1 MGPSAV
7 GPQGILWWVLTWTLC
22 QGLVSDKPRYKGLY
36 TNELSEAHETIP
48 IKINHNGDLSRN
60 LTHHHNADPAEY
72 LRINLS
78 IFDQDHHLI
87 LTPSTEFLAPN
98 IIVEYRGKHKHF
110 RKKLKHTSRHC
121 HYQGFIHG
129 DRNSRVAISACNGLA
144 GMIQTKDGKYYVEPA
159 YHSEKSSIAPG
170 HKHLIYKR
178 SAVINSMPVATKKR
192 KKKRRKKYHHE
203 SNCGTRDPKRWTELE
218 WQKQLG
224 KIKVQERKHKHHSK
238 VKIPSVKHSQM
249 KKLKYKH
256 VNAVRERRSVSQP
269 HYVETAIVAD
279 LSMVEF
285 HKDGEIETYILTLMN
300 MVSSFYQDPSIGNFI
315 NVAVVQIKVLEEST
329 DEPEFNSTTN
339 ADVTLKNFCK
349 WQKNLNPKGDSDPHH
364 YDVAILIT
372 RKDICARHDTPC
384 GTLGV
389 AHIGGMCKASRS
401 CSVNEDNGITSAHTI
416 AHEMGHNFGMLH
428 DTEKIGCKSKAGN
441 KLHIMTPAFEAD
453 AVQVSWSHCSRREV
467 TNFLDKG
474 LGKCLEDKP
483 QEIEEYQYP
492 HLPAGAMYNA
502 NYQCRLQFGVPD
514 AKVCTQ
520 LDEICSRLWCTVNDS
535 CITLLR
541 PAAPGTSCGKH
552 KWCQDQKCVPIMD
565 PPVAIDGGWGEW
577 SSWSECSRTCG
588 SGVSLMSRECDHPT
602 PTAGGKFCVG
612 ERKRY
617 RICNTDPCPEGQ
629 PTFRALQC
637 SSYNNKTY
645 EGKKYEWQPYFDQ
658 ADPCQLY
665 CSDANETLIV
675 PWGDYAA
682 DGTPCNVV
690 SRDVCISGICKKVG
704 CDWVVDS
711 TAKEDDCGIC
721 QGDGTKCDIMQD
733 EYKKQSALP
742 GYREI
747 VVIPS
752 GARNILVEENDQS
765 ENYIGLE
772 NAVEKKFYLNGKR
785 HITLPGEYNVA
796 GAQALY
802 ERDHNLEKIRIPG
815 PIHEPILVSI
825 FFRGK
830 VYNPGVKWKYSIWKP
845 EVTKQVKY
853 EWIMEEWSQCSA
865 TCGGGTQH
873 KKPLCQ
879 ESTVSS
885 VASDLESPSIV
896 AEEMCESTAKPNKK
910 VRACNDDP
918 CPYKWW
924 VGPWQPCPV
933 TCYDGGKKPMR
944 KRNVM
949 CMDGQEMALQDQY
962 CDRGAKPHEYEPCKK
977 LSPCEAFE
985 R

>member
-1 MGPSAV
+1 MYVHVSWKKL
-7 GPQGILWWVLTWTLC
+7 QFLC
-22 QGLVSDKPRYKGLY
+22 FIAGLY
-36 TNELSEAHETIP
+36 TNQLWEAHQTIP
-48 IKINHNGDLSRN
+48 IKVKENGDVSHDLN
-60 LTHHHNADPAEY
+60 HHHSNTEEFV
-72 LRINLS
+72 RFNLS
-78 IFDQDHHLI
+78 IFDEEHHLI
-87 LTPSTEFLAPN
+87 LTPSVEFLAPSFV
-98 IIVEYRGKHKHF
+98 VEWRSKERHVR
-110 RKKLKHTSRHC
+110 RKPKETSKIC
-121 HYQGFIHG
+121 HYQGFVRG
-129 DRNSRVAISACNGLA
+129 DPHSRVAISACNGLA
-144 GMIQTKDGKYYVEPA
+144 GMIQLKKGKYFVEPA
-159 YHSEKSSIAPG
+159 YHPDKSIVPG

-178 SAVINSMPVATKKR
+178 SAVINSIPDTKLAKKR
-192 KKKRRKKYHHE
+192 KKKKKKKFHHQ
-203 SNCGTRDPKRWTELE
+203 SNCGTRDPKRLTEIE

-224 KIKVQERKHKHHSK
+224 KVKVQEKKHKHSK
-238 VKIPSVKHSQM
+238 AQKKFKIASIKHSRM
-249 KKLKYKH
+249 KTLKYKH
-256 VNAVRERRSVSQP
+256 INNVRERRSISQP
-269 HYVETAIVAD
+269 HFVETAIVAD
-279 LSMVEF
+279 SSMGEF
-285 HKDGEIETYILTLMN
+285 HQDGDIETYILTLMN
-300 MVSSFYQDPSIGNFI
+300 MVSSFYQDPSIGNYI
-315 NVAVVQIKVLEEST
+315 KVAVVKIFLLDYLS

-349 WQKNLNPKGDSDPHH
+349 WQRDLNPKDDSDPQHH
-364 YDVAILIT
+364 DVAILLT
-372 RKDICARHDTPC
+372 RKDICARQDTPC

-401 CSVNEDNGITSAHTI
+401 CSVNEDSGITSAHTI

-428 DTEKIGCKSKAGN
+428 DTEKIGCKRKVGN
-441 KLHIMTPAFEAD
+441 KVHIMTPAFEAD
-453 AVQVSWSHCSRREV
+453 AVQVSWSNCSRREV

-474 LGKCLEDKP
+474 LGSCLQDKP
-483 QEIEEYQYP
+483 EENTEYEYP
-492 HLPAGAMYNA
+492 KLPAGAMYNA
-502 NYQCRLQFGVPD
+502 NYQCRLQFGTPD
-514 AKVCTQ
+514 ATVCTQ

-535 CITLLR
+535 CTTLLR
-541 PAAPGTSCGKH
+541 PAAPGTYCAKH
-552 KWCQDQKCVPIMD
+552 KWCQDQKCVPMMD

-577 SSWSECSRTCG
+577 GSWSECSRTCG
-588 SGVSLMSRECDHPT
+588 SGVSIMSRECDHPM

-617 RICNTDPCPEGQ
+617 KICNTDPCPEGE
-629 PTFRALQC
+629 PTYRALQC
-637 SSYNNKTY
+637 SWYDNKTY

-665 CSDANETLIV
+665 CSDANETIIV

-711 TAKEDDCGIC
+711 TSEEDECGIC
-721 QGDGTKCDIMQD
+721 QGDGTKCDIIQG
-733 EYKKQSALP
+733 EYKKQSGVT

-752 GARNILVEENDQS
+752 GARNIFVAENDQS

-772 NAVEKKFYLNGKR
+772 NAVEKKYYLNGKR

-802 ERDHNLEKIRIPG
+802 EREHNLEKIRIPG

-830 VYNPGVKWKYSIWKP
+830 VYNPGVTWKYSIWKP

-865 TCGGGTQH
+865 TCGGGTQYS
-873 KKPLCQ
+873 KPLCQ
-879 ESTVSS
+879 ESTVSP
-885 VASDLESPSIV
+885 VAADLEGPNIV
-896 AEEMCESTAKPNKK
+896 AEEMCLDMTKPEKM
-910 VRACNDDP
+910 VRTCNDDP

-924 VGPWQPCPV
+924 VGPWQTCPS

-944 KRNVM
+944 RRNVM

-977 LSPCEAFE
+977 LLPCAAYE